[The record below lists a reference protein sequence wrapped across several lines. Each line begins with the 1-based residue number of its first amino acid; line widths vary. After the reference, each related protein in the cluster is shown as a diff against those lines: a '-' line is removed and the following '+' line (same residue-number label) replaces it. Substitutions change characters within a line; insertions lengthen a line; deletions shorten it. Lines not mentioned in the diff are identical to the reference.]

1 MHSVVSVLQ
10 VSVDVVLGTT
20 LILLQFYFI
29 IFVSLQL
36 FRKVNEYIHFL
47 KLSSYE
53 YLLNNID
60 KHKQIYNF
68 KTVIMNYSL
77 AICMLSIEMTGII
90 YSLVF
95 MVTFDYTTDH
105 PEVEK
110 RVEQL
115 SPNCTVNRHIGYYY
129 NYWTARLMLT
139 IVIILICTL
148 FTLISLL
155 TTFLKKRYYTHPI
168 RGSLIRYTVWW
179 CIQVIMVLPCSIIY
193 LFPFLLIISPPLL
206 FINWFYLV
214 RESRQLARI
223 LMARIRDIVN
233 FEWDPVL
240 YKKSRSAYKLYVV
253 FSILYLISILMQIV
267 IVVECLSQYLIK
279 ILTTDQ
285 CIIKI
290 IYGFNLQIEMS
301 YHANAKI
308 SAFLHYFT
316 YNITPI
322 IAWVYFIS
330 MIFPLLSYL
339 IWGCSSK
346 CIMNRNTPIRYTPV
360 YEGYKGN
367 HSRLLLKVHRRKH
380 FFHF

>member
-1 MHSVVSVLQ
+1 MPSVVSVLQ
-10 VSVDVVLGTT
+10 FSVNVVLGTT
-20 LILLQFYFI
+20 LILLEFYFI
-29 IFVSLQL
+29 ILVSLKL
-36 FRKVNEYIHFL
+36 FRKVNEYKHFL

-60 KHKQIYNF
+60 KRKQIYNF

-77 AICMLSIEMTGII
+77 AICILSIEMTGII

-95 MVTFDYTTDH
+95 VLTFDYTTDN

-129 NYWTARLMLT
+129 NYWIARLMLT
-139 IVIILICTL
+139 FAVVLICTL

-155 TTFLKKRYYTHPI
+155 TTFLKKRYYTHPV

-179 CIQVIMVLPCSIIY
+179 CIQVIMLLPCSILY
-193 LFPFLLIISPPLL
+193 LFPFLFIICPSLL

-253 FSILYLISILMQIV
+253 FSILYLISMLMQIFL
-267 IVVECLSQYLIK
+267 VVECLSQSLIK
-279 ILTTDQ
+279 ILTTNQ

-290 IYGFNLQIEMS
+290 IYGYNLQIEIS

-308 SAFLHYFT
+308 SDFLHYST
-316 YNITPI
+316 YNISPI
-322 IAWVYFIS
+322 IACVYFIS
-330 MIFPLLSYL
+330 MILPLLSYL

-367 HSRLLLKVHRRKH
+367 TARLLLKVHRRKH